1 MISYPDSRANS
12 TLCTDI
18 VPRLCRYYIFING
31 SASSPSSALNTHI
44 TDIRGYFYIITSSL
58 EFGNG
63 ERQELM
69 KRLYLDD

>member
-12 TLCTDI
+12 ILCTDI

-31 SASSPSSALNTHI
+31 SASSPRTALNRHI
-44 TDIRGYFYIITSSL
+44 TDIQGYFDIITSNL

-69 KRLYLDD
+69 K